1 MPVQRRYVRKY
12 VVGGAGISDFFS
24 SIGRKAKS
32 IFNKIMPHAKKALDT
47 DIGKALLSSGKDLA
61 VAGIKGA
68 TTVGVNKIK
77 QKELDSIASLA
88 ASEKA
93 AQAAA
98 TKKANLEVSEFGM
111 PSVAPKSRHKSE
123 PSDSIRNRY
132 NAAVVQAAPQYVQ
145 SGGALTNRQKFALAI
160 LAKAMQRQK
169 QKQAQQTPVV
179 EPTGGSIKVQKY
191 AKQIAGHGLRKM
203 Y

>member
-24 SIGRKAKS
+24 SIGRKAKDL
-32 IFNKIMPHAKKALDT
+32 FNKIMPHAKKAFGT

-77 QKELDSIASLA
+77 QKELDSATALA

-93 AQAAA
+93 ARAAA
-98 TKKANLEVSEFGM
+98 TKKANLEVSEFGT
-111 PSVAPKSRHKSE
+111 SSIAPKSQYSSE

-132 NAAVVQAAPQYVQ
+132 NAAVVQASPQHVQ
-145 SGGALTNRQKFALAI
+145 SGGSLTNRQKLALAI
-160 LAKAMQRQK
+160 LFNARQRQK
-169 QKQAQQTPVV
+169 QAKQAIV
-179 EPTGGSIKVQKY
+179 EESSGG
-191 AKQIAGHGLRKM
+191 
-203 Y
+203 